1 MLEEVPGLVH
11 AEDQSGH
18 LNKYGFWSS
27 FNELYYAATARIA
40 GVQVGYY
47 YDQVRFKLF
56 DERQVLVNSSLT
68 LTPTLTPTLTL
79 TLTLTLALTLAR
91 CAAGTTRSASRTTA

>member
-1 MLEEVPGLVH
+1 MH

-27 FNELYYAATARIA
+27 FNEVYYAATASIA
-40 GVQVGYY
+40 GVQVDYY
-47 YDQVRFKLF
+47 YEQVRFKLF

-68 LTPTLTPTLTL
+68 LTPTPTPTPTLTL
-79 TLTLTLALTLAR
+79 TLP
-91 CAAGTTRSASRTTA
+91 ASRSPSSSTSTSESPRIT

>member
-27 FNELYYAATARIA
+27 FNEVYYAATASIA
-40 GVQVGYY
+40 GVQVDYY
-47 YDQVRFKLF
+47 YEQVRFKLF

-68 LTPTLTPTLTL
+68 LTPTPTPTP
-79 TLTLTLALTLAR
+79 TLTLALTLSLA
-91 CAAGTTRSASRTTA
+91 T